1 MITERYT
8 YLLVDLGCI
17 FVPFIASFHP
27 KTNFYRYWKF
37 YLFPCITVAAFFIV
51 WDALFTHIGVWQFNS
66 RYLMGIY
73 LYNLPL
79 EEMLFFI
86 AIPYACVFTYFCVS
100 KFISLPRFSRY
111 VKAIQITLISAL
123 LLLALFNIQRYYTAS
138 TFIMLSGLL
147 LILYKSKVRYM
158 PHFLV
163 SFLIIVLPFLIS
175 NGILTGA
182 FTDEPVV
189 IYNDA
194 HNLGVRIG
202 TIPVEDTFYA
212 MLMLL
217 MNVAGFEY
225 MMSRELSNRHDTASV
240 YKL

>member
-1 MITERYT
+1 
-8 YLLVDLGCI
+8 
-17 FVPFIASFHP
+17 VPFIASFHP

-37 YLFPCITVAAFFIV
+37 FLLPCIIVAAFFIA
-51 WDALFTHIGVWQFNS
+51 WDALFTHIGVWGFNPK
-66 RYLMGIY
+66 YLTGVY

-79 EEMLFFI
+79 EEILFFI
-86 AIPYACVFTYFCVS
+86 AIPYACVFTYFCVR
-100 KFISLPRFSRY
+100 KFISIPHASRF
-111 VKAIQITLISAL
+111 VKAIQITLVAGLLTSAVL
-123 LLLALFNIQRYYTAS
+123 NIQRYYTAT
-138 TFIMLSGLL
+138 TFILLSSLL
-147 LILYKSKVRYM
+147 LLQYRNNMRYM
-158 PHFLV
+158 AHFLL
-163 SFLIIVLPFLIS
+163 SFLIILLPFLMS

-212 MLMLL
+212 MLIML

-225 MMSRELSNRHDTASV
+225 MIRKEHPGEAHTISLS
-240 YKL
+240 KL